1 MDKKTNNG
9 LCDESLDK
17 FGQFMKMIEETSYLS
32 EMDTQCSICLD
43 LMHRPHEIDP
53 CKHRFCQPCLIRMS
67 QAGRMNCPLCRGAI
81 NGLYINSELDEAIQ
95 NQHREDYLRRQKL
108 EIMSN
113 FYEVPM
119 NYQIILINR
128 HIRGCICLCFECT
141 M

>member
-1 MDKKTNNG
+1 MDEKTNDG
-9 LCDESLDK
+9 LCDESLNK

-32 EMDTQCSICLD
+32 EIDTQCSICLD

-53 CKHRFCQPCLIRMS
+53 CKHRFCQPCLIRLS
-67 QAGRMNCPLCRGAI
+67 QARRMNCPLCRGAI

-95 NQHREDYLRRQKL
+95 NQHREDYPRRQKL

-119 NYQIILINR
+119 NYQIILINM
-128 HIRGCICLCFECT
+128 HIRGT
-141 M
+141 MN